1 MNSNII
7 PIFFACDNGFVKY
20 TIVSLKSLM
29 MNADRDRQYN
39 IHILNTGIDDDKKQV
54 VLDMAD
60 DVFHIYFNDVTEY
73 LKELEK
79 RLPLRD
85 YYSYTTYYR
94 LFLAEMFP
102 EYEKALYIDSDT
114 VVLGDISELFDYDIG
129 DNYVGASCDPVVS
142 QADIFGN
149 YAEQVLDIDRNHY
162 FNAGVLVLNI
172 NQFREQDIL
181 GQFVE
186 LLHAYTFVVAQDQD
200 YLNII
205 CKNHVYWID
214 PKWNSETFGK
224 LACDEEDICLIHYNL
239 AAKPWHYEDCKLA
252 KYFWQYAKET
262 TVYDE
267 IKDVL
272 NNFTREDEEQDK
284 KYGENLYKLA
294 HDEIHNENN
303 YKNICDRSQIQSKQR
318 REIVEKI
325 EQYEREGRFDED
337 VEDDPPSSVL
347 LPEEIDYTS
356 NKFLKKFRTRYAF
369 KFARW
374 YLNSMIREK
383 KVIIKG
389 YEGVENFKALNSGA
403 VITCNHFNAYD
414 SFAMELVYDK
424 AQQQSRKLYR
434 IIKEGNYTSFPGF
447 YGFLMRNCNTLPL
460 SSNMDTMK
468 KFISAVNKLLSEGNF
483 ILIYPE
489 QSMWWN
495 YRKPKPL
502 KTGAYKFAARNNV
515 PVLPVFMTMQDSDII
530 DSDGFPVQEYTIHVA
545 SPIYPDASKSEHENA
560 MIMMKEN
567 YRVWKDIYEKVYGEK
582 LTYTCG
588 MNFENSEFYKEFFN
602 DNEELSEQVG

>member
-20 TIVSLKSLM
+20 TMVSLKSLM

-239 AAKPWHYEDCKLA
+239 AAKPWHYEDCRLAEYFWKYARQVSEYDAIHKEMENYTEEQKKEDSMSGDKLIALAVSEINNEDNYLRRMNKQAGKSEEKLA
-252 KYFWQYAKET
+252 L
-262 TVYDE
+262 
-267 IKDVL
+267 IKKM
-272 NNFTREDEEQDK
+272 EQM
-284 KYGENLYKLA
+284 
-294 HDEIHNENN
+294 
-303 YKNICDRSQIQSKQR
+303 
-318 REIVEKI
+318 
-325 EQYEREGRFDED
+325 EREGRFSED
-337 VEDDPPSSVL
+337 CQVNPPAPTLMPEDINY
-347 LPEEIDYTS
+347 LPHSLT
-356 NKFLKKFRTRYAF
+356 NAMQTKYAF
-369 KFARW
+369 KIARW
-374 YLNSMIREK
+374 FVNTLIK
-383 KVIIKG
+383 KKQLIIKE
-389 YEGVENFKALNSGA
+389 YKGVENIKAVKDGA
-403 VITCNHFNAYD
+403 VITCNHFNPFD
-414 SFAMELVYDK
+414 SFAITLAFEEG
-424 AQQQSRKLYR
+424 KLNKYKLHKKRMYR
-434 IIKEGNYTSFPGF
+434 VIREGNYTGFPGF
-447 YGFLMRNCNTLPL
+447 YGFLMRHCYTLPL
-460 SSNMDTMK
+460 SSNFKTME
-468 KFISAVNKLLSEGNF
+468 KFITSVDAVLQKGHFLLV
-483 ILIYPE
+483 YPE
-489 QSMWWN
+489 QGMWWN
-495 YRKPKPL
+495 YKKPRPL
-502 KTGAYKFAARNNV
+502 QKGAFTFAARNNK
-515 PVLPVFMTMQDSDII
+515 PVLPVFITMEDSNVLDE
-530 DSDGFPVQEYTIHVA
+530 DGFYVQEYTVHFCE
-545 SPIYPDASKSEHENA
+545 PIYPDPEKKRAVNA
-560 MIMMKEN
+560 REMMDKN
-567 YRVWKDIYEKVYGEK
+567 YEAWKKVYEDTYK
-582 LTYTCG
+582 IPLTYSCPDS
-588 MNFENSEFYKEFFN
+588 MVVNR
-602 DNEELSEQVG
+602 